1 MRTMSVVL
9 WFLGLAMVGS
19 LVEEVDDL
27 GDYFLG
33 FGDDC
38 GWG

>member
-1 MRTMSVVL
+1 MSVVL

-33 FGDDC
+33 FGDYC
-38 GWG
+38 GWC